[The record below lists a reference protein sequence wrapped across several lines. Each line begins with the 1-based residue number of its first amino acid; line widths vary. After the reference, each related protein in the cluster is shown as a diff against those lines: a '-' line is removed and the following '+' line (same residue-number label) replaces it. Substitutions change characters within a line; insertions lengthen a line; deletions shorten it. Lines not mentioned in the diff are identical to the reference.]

1 MELSKLFLTIL
12 GVLDSGTLQG
22 LVFFGLAL
30 SVVLS
35 LLILNYPDLSI
46 EGTFPLG
53 AALAAVLLK
62 QNCSPI
68 LVLAIAGLAGAV
80 GGLMTG
86 LFHVRFGMSKL
97 LSGICTAAI
106 LYTANMWIMG
116 NRGNLPV
123 MDGTTFL
130 TWVESADSALK
141 QSLYP
146 AGRSFFH
153 PATILLCLALAL
165 AMKLSIDFILS
176 SEFGVALRSVGQSEE
191 AARHHGRNPAHYKL
205 AGLAMAN
212 AVAAVSGALSSQ
224 HQGFADVQMGVG
236 SLVLALAAVILGQEI
251 FSRLGVS
258 LSSPRAITRAAL
270 LGVVIY
276 QIIFAIILR
285 SGAPPTALKLC
296 AGLSLVVVV
305 ALRQRHKEV
314 RFAW

>member
-1 MELSKLFLTIL
+1 MELSKWFLIIL

-22 LVFFGLAL
+22 LIFFGLAL

-35 LLILNYPDLSI
+35 LLTLNFPDLSI

-53 AALAAVLLK
+53 AAIAAVLLG
-62 QNCSPI
+62 QHMSPTF
-68 LVLAIAGLAGAV
+68 VLAVAAIAGAC
-80 GGLMTG
+80 GGLLTAT
-86 LFHVRFGMSKL
+86 FHVRFGMSKL

-123 MDGTTFL
+123 MDAPTFL
-130 TWVESADSALK
+130 SWAESADVALK

-146 AGRSFFH
+146 TARSFFH
-153 PATILLCLALAL
+153 LATIALCLALAL
-165 AMKLSIDFILS
+165 LMKLGIDFLLS

-191 AARHHGRNPAHYKL
+191 GARYHGRNPSHYKL
-205 AGLAMAN
+205 AGLAIAN
-212 AVAAVSGALSSQ
+212 AVAAVSGALASQ

-236 SLVLALAAVILGQEI
+236 SLVLGLAAVILGQEI

-258 LSSPRAITRAAL
+258 LSSAKAITRAAL
-270 LGVVIY
+270 LGVVVY
-276 QIIFAIILR
+276 QIIFAVILR
-285 SGAPPTALKLC
+285 TGAPPTSLKLC
-296 AGLSLVVVV
+296 AGLSLVVVI
-305 ALRQRHKEV
+305 AMRHRHKEV

>member
-1 MELSKLFLTIL
+1 MNYDWLFSIL

-22 LVFFGLAL
+22 LVLFGLAL

-35 LLILNYPDLSI
+35 LLTLNYPDLSI

-53 AALAAVLLK
+53 AAIAAVMLK
-62 QNCSPI
+62 NYDSPL
-68 LVLAIAGLAGAV
+68 LVLAIAAMAGAV

-86 LFHVRFGMSKL
+86 TFHVRFGMSKL

-123 MDGTTFL
+123 MDTPTL
-130 TWVESADSALK
+130 LSCAETLDSSLK
-141 QSLYP
+141 QGLYP
-146 AGRSFFH
+146 AGRTFFH
-153 PATILLCLALAL
+153 PTAILVCLAIAVL
-165 AMKLSIDFILS
+165 MKMGVDFLLS
-176 SEFGVALRSVGQSEE
+176 SEFGVALRSVGQSEMG
-191 AARHHGRNPAHYKL
+191 ARYHGRNPSHYKL
-205 AGLAMAN
+205 AGLAIAN
-212 AVAAVSGALSSQ
+212 AVAAISGALASQ

-251 FSRLGVS
+251 CSRLGISV
-258 LSSPRAITRAAL
+258 SSPKTITRAAL

-276 QIIFAIILR
+276 QIIFAVILR
-285 SGAPPTALKLC
+285 TGAPPTALKLC

-314 RFAW
+314 KFAW

>member
-1 MELSKLFLTIL
+1 MSSDWLFTIL
-12 GVLDSGTLQG
+12 GVLDSGSLQG

-35 LLILNYPDLSI
+35 LLTLNYPDLSI

-53 AALAAVLLK
+53 AAIAAVMLK
-62 QNCSPI
+62 NNVSPV
-68 LVLAIAGLAGAV
+68 LVLIIAAIAGAG

-86 LFHVRFGMSKL
+86 AFHVRFGMSKL

-123 MDGTTFL
+123 MDAPTFL
-130 TWVESADSALK
+130 SWAESADTSLK
-141 QSLYP
+141 ESFYP
-146 AGRSFFH
+146 AGRAFLH
-153 PATILLCLALAL
+153 PTTILVCLVMAVL
-165 AMKLSIDFILS
+165 MKLGVDFLLS
-176 SEFGVALRSVGQSEE
+176 SEFGVALRSVGQSEQG
-191 AARHHGRNPAHYKL
+191 ARYHGRNPSHYKL
-205 AGLAMAN
+205 AGLAVAN
-212 AVAAVSGALSSQ
+212 AVAAISGALASQ

-251 FSRLGVS
+251 CSRLGVS
-258 LSSPRAITRAAL
+258 LSSPKAITRAAL

-285 SGAPPTALKLC
+285 TGAPPTALKLC
-296 AGLSLVVVV
+296 AGLSLVIVV